1 MRLLALLL
9 VVGCSSR
16 DPRPEPA
23 RAFYYWRTVFALSE
37 PERAALA
44 GVSRLY
50 VRMFDVGADGALLGK
65 ITGGGIPPNLEVV
78 PVVFLKNDVFR
89 HPPENLA
96 TSVAAEVTART
107 QLLGIAPRE
116 LQVDCDWS
124 DLTRDAYFAFLTD
137 LHRIAKLPLSATIR
151 LHQVKYRERTGVPP
165 VQRGMLMFYN
175 MGKFSADPTMRAIF
189 DEASARKYLGRVD
202 EYPLPLDAALP
213 IWSWVVH
220 LRDDRVEGLL
230 ESTDPDELAT
240 LDFVTRT
247 DAARYTVTRS
257 AFLHG
262 TLLRDGDVLKIEV
275 TTPAD
280 TLAAAGMLAPRLPP
294 IARTVTL
301 FDLSERNLARHAGSL
316 DQEFRAL
323 R

>member
-1 MRLLALLL
+1 MRLLAFLLF
-9 VVGCSSR
+9 VGCSAAEP
-16 DPRPEPA
+16 PRPEPT
-23 RAFYYWRTVFALSE
+23 RAFYYWRTVFALSDA
-37 PERAALA
+37 ERTSLS

-50 VRMFDVGADGALLGK
+50 VRMFDVDADGELLGK
-65 ITGGGIPPNLEVV
+65 ITGGPVPAGLDVV
-78 PVVFLKNDVFR
+78 PVVFLRNAVFK
-89 HPPENLA
+89 HPPAGLA
-96 TSVAAEVTART
+96 ATVRAEVLARMHA
-107 QLLGIAPRE
+107 LGATPHE
-116 LQVDCDWS
+116 LQLDCDWT
-124 DLTRDAYFAFLTD
+124 DGTRDAYFAFLRE
-137 LHRIAKLPLSATIR
+137 LRGALPLSATIR

-165 VQRGMLMFYN
+165 VERGMLMFYN

-189 DEASARKYLGRVD
+189 DEASARNYVD
-202 EYPLPLDAALP
+202 RIGEYPLPLDAALP

-220 LRDDRVEGLL
+220 LRDDRVVGLL
-230 ESTDPDELAT
+230 ESTDPDELAH
-240 LDFVTRT
+240 LDFAQRSAP
-247 DAARYTVTRS
+247 DRYLVTRS

-280 TLAAAGMLAPRLPP
+280 TLAAAGMLAHRLAP

-301 FDLSERNLARHAGSL
+301 FDLSERNLARHGPAQL

>member
-1 MRLLALLL
+1 MRLLALLVL
-9 VVGCSSR
+9 VGCASTR
-16 DPRPEPA
+16 EPGPTPA
-23 RAFYYWRTVFALSE
+23 RAFYFWRTVLALSDA
-37 PERAALA
+37 ERAALT

-65 ITGGGIPPNLEVV
+65 ITGTAPSGLDIV
-78 PVVFLKNDVFR
+78 PVVFLANDVFK
-89 HPPENLA
+89 HPPPELA
-96 TSVAAEVTART
+96 ATVYTEMMARARA
-107 QLLGIAPRE
+107 LGATPQE
-116 LQVDCDWS
+116 LQLDCDWS
-124 DLTRDAYFAFLTD
+124 DATRDAYFAFLTE
-137 LHRIAKLPLSATIR
+137 LHRLANLPLSATIR

-202 EYPLPLDAALP
+202 EYPLVLDVALP

-220 LRDDRVEGLL
+220 LRVDRVVGLL
-230 ESTDPDELAT
+230 QSTDPDEIAA
-240 LDFVTRT
+240 LDFAQRGAP
-247 DAARYTVTRS
+247 DRYTVTRS

-280 TLAAAGMLAPRLPP
+280 TLAAAGMLGPHLP
-294 IARTVTL
+294 IAPRTVTL

-316 DQEFRAL
+316 DREFRAL